1 MYVVT
6 QTQVQPEPPEEGMHA
21 SPTKAD
27 PTPVEL
33 YTSPPA
39 TSTGPA
45 AAPYVVSAPTPA
57 LSPAVLSTNQV
68 VQVAPPVHQQQVRAI
83 TVSTCANI
91 LVGTEQRANL

>member
-1 MYVVT
+1 
-6 QTQVQPEPPEEGMHA
+6 MHA

-27 PTPVEL
+27 PTPVEV

-39 TSTGPA
+39 TTTGPA

-68 VQVAPPVHQQQVRAI
+68 VQDVQVAPPVHQQQVRAI
-83 TVSTCANI
+83 TFSTCCAYTGRNRI
-91 LVGTEQRANL
+91 MSKLVIDPRVI